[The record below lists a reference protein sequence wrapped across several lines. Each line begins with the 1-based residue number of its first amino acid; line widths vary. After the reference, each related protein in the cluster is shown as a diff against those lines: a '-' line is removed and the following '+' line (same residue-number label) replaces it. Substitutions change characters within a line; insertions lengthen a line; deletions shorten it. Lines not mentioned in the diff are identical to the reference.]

1 MLTVAEWHH
10 VVVTWES
17 RDGAVNIYLNGSHVW
32 SGVISGGKTVD
43 GDGTLVL
50 GQVRLM
56 NLLEIFP
63 CVSRETG
70 QQS

>member
-1 MLTVAEWHH
+1 MLTVAEWNH

-17 RDGAVNIYLNGSHVW
+17 RGGAVHIYLNGNHVW

-43 GDGTLVL
+43 GGGTLVL
-50 GQVRLM
+50 GQVTLI
-56 NLLEIFP
+56 NSLEIFP

-70 QQS
+70 Q